1 MPEAGVEI
9 SGMFAPGMEGMP
21 ELMRHREPGEV
32 SKKLGL
38 KPWGCRGEALAARKT
53 GSRHDGGPWGW
64 RRPSWAKARKAAG
77 RGWSQSPWSAD
88 EEEFPHPREPV
99 R

>member
-38 KPWGCRGEALAARKT
+38 KPWGCRGEALAA
-53 GSRHDGGPWGW
+53 
-64 RRPSWAKARKAAG
+64 
-77 RGWSQSPWSAD
+77 
-88 EEEFPHPREPV
+88 
-99 R
+99 